1 MNCLRC
7 GAETKNEQVFCQDC
21 LISME
26 AYPVK
31 PDIHIQLPNRQ
42 SPVTPKKSSRR
53 KRSMTTDEQIALL
66 KKNVHRLTA
75 LSLLL
80 ALLLSFACAMLVHNS
95 AQQPENN
102 VGKNYTYSRS
112 LD

>member
-7 GAETKNEQVFCQDC
+7 GKETKNEQVFCQDC
-21 LISME
+21 IDSME

-31 PDIHIQLPNRQ
+31 PDIHIQLPSRH
-42 SPVTPKKSSRR
+42 SPAAPKKSYRR
-53 KRSMTTDEQIALL
+53 KRSMTVDEQITAL

-75 LSLLL
+75 ISLLL
-80 ALLLSFACAMLVHNS
+80 ALLLSFACAMLVHNN
-95 AQQPENN
+95 AQKAESN
-102 VGKNYTYSRS
+102 VGRNYTYNRT